1 MKTQTL
7 VQNHYQSVGLAA
19 AKSVQKKINA
29 IILFFMISLSVI
41 SQNNTGA
48 IKVNLSDSVTKESL
62 PFANVMILK
71 DKIQVAVGTT
81 DLNGDVIITGLAP
94 GKYNVKSVYV
104 GYKQR
109 QINAVEVVGNQ
120 TTFLQV
126 ILSNR
131 GVSLNSVVITG
142 YANPPIIDPNTV
154 SGGTISRE
162 NFQQITSK
170 DLSSVISTQAG
181 VVLTNNGSKTSIQV
195 RGARTRNTNV
205 YIDGERS
212 IGTNNVPQ
220 SAIEQVPL
228 TLGGLPALYEYAPLP
243 DRNQTTSFINQS
255 QKVVVTKPIVVPLV
269 VANNEGTEEYSVF
282 KENAF
287 TGVRNQPLS
296 TFAID
301 VDAASYSNTRRM
313 LSQGLLPQKD
323 AIRIEEFIN
332 YFKYNYPQP
341 KENKPFS
348 ISTEYAICPWNKEHK
363 LLQIGL
369 KGKEL
374 DANISVPNNL
384 VFLID
389 VSGSMSDENK
399 LPLLIRGFKLL
410 VKQLREED
418 KLSIVVYAGSSGVV
432 LDAVNGDEKDKINS
446 ALESLHAG
454 GSTAGGEGINLAYKM
469 AEKYFIKNG
478 NNRVILATDG
488 DFNVGVSGEEELKTL
503 IEEKRT
509 HGIYLSVL
517 GFGEGNIKDNKMETL
532 ADKGNGNYYYIDNF
546 MEARKVLVSQ
556 FGGTMYTI
564 AKDVKIQIE
573 FNPTK
578 VKEYRLIGYD
588 NRMLNAED
596 FNNDK
601 KDAGEL
607 GAGHCVTA
615 LYEIIPVGSADSQV
629 SVDELK
635 YTKVNPTDNSNEVAN
650 VKFRYKGVKKQDTT
664 SKLIEEVVMNNVLE
678 LNQTSTNFKLA
689 AGVAEFGLLLRG
701 SEYKSLCNFKDAID
715 LVTPAKEND
724 IDGYISGLIEMM
736 KSAKELMSVELTK
749 K

>member
-1 MKTQTL
+1 MKTQSL
-7 VQNHYQSVGLAA
+7 MQSHYQGIGQA
-19 AKSVQKKINA
+19 AKSAQSKINA
-29 IILFFMISLSVI
+29 IILFLMISLVTV
-41 SQNNTGA
+41 SQNNAGTL
-48 IKVNLSDSVTKESL
+48 KVTLMDSVTKESI
-62 PFANVMILK
+62 PFANVIVFK
-71 DKIQVAVGTT
+71 DSLQVAVGTT
-81 DLNGDVIITGLAP
+81 DIDGNVLIRPLVP
-94 GKYNVKSVYV
+94 GKYNVKSTYI
-104 GYKQR
+104 GYSPR
-109 QINAVEVVGNQ
+109 QINNVKIVDGETVYLKV
-120 TTFLQV
+120 L
-126 ILSNR
+126 LSNSAA
-131 GVSLNSVVITG
+131 VLYDVVVTEYLG
-142 YANPPIIDPNTV
+142 PPLIDPNTM
-154 SGGTISRE
+154 SGGTISKE
-162 NFQQITSK
+162 SFQYMAPK
-170 DLSSVISTQAG
+170 DLNSVISTQAG
-181 VVLTNNGSKTSIQV
+181 VILSNNGSKSAIRV
-195 RGARTRNTNV
+195 RGCRAGATKV
-205 YIDGERS
+205 YVDGERA
-212 IGTNNVPQ
+212 IGTSNIPQ
-220 SAIEQVPL
+220 AAIQQVPL
-228 TLGGLPALYEYAPLP
+228 TVGGLPAQYQYAPLP
-243 DRNQTTSFINQS
+243 DRNQVSSFLPESSAFIAPS
-255 QKVVVTKPIVVPLV
+255 KVVVR
-269 VANNEGTEEYSVF
+269 NEEPEEYSLF
-282 KENAF
+282 KENVF

-313 LSQGLLPQKD
+313 LSAGMLPPKD

-348 ISTEYAICPWNKEHK
+348 ISTEYAACPWNKEHK

-369 KGKEL
+369 KGKDL

-410 VKQLREED
+410 VKQLRSED

-432 LDAVNGDEKDKINS
+432 LDAVNGDEKEKINT

-454 GSTAGGEGINLAYKM
+454 GSTAGGEGINLAYKI

-488 DFNVGVSGEEELKTL
+488 DFNVGVSSEEELKTL

-517 GFGEGNIKDNKMETL
+517 GFGEGNLKDNKMETL

-564 AKDVKIQIE
+564 AKDVKIQVE
-573 FNPTK
+573 FNPAK

-588 NRMLNAED
+588 NRLLNAED

-615 LYEIIPVGSADSQV
+615 LYEIIPAGSADSQV
-629 SVDELK
+629 KIDDLK
-635 YTKVNPTDNSNEVAN
+635 YAALNPIDNSNEIAT

-664 SKLIEEVVMNNVLE
+664 SKLIEEVVMNNALE
-678 LNQTSTNFKLA
+678 LPQTSTNFKLA

-701 SEYKSLCNFKDAID
+701 SEYKSLCNFKEAIE
-715 LVTPAKEND
+715 LVTPAKDND
-724 IDGYISGLIEMM
+724 PDGYIAGLIEMM
-736 KSAKELMSVELTK
+736 KTAKELMSVELSK

>member
-1 MKTQTL
+1 IVYKE
-7 VQNHYQSVGLAA
+7 
-19 AKSVQKKINA
+19 
-29 IILFFMISLSVI
+29 
-41 SQNNTGA
+41 
-48 IKVNLSDSVTKESL
+48 KV
-62 PFANVMILK
+62 
-71 DKIQVAVGTT
+71 QVAVGTT
-81 DLNGDVIITGLAP
+81 DVNGDVMIRSIAK
-94 GKYNVKSVYV
+94 GKYNIKAAYV
-104 GYKQR
+104 GYNPQ
-109 QINAVEVVGNQ
+109 QINDVKVDSNKTTYVNIPLSNEGIKLQSVEVVDYSIP
-120 TTFLQV
+120 T
-126 ILSNR
+126 
-131 GVSLNSVVITG
+131 
-142 YANPPIIDPNTV
+142 IDPNTI
-154 SGGTISRE
+154 SGGTVTKE
-162 NFQQITSK
+162 NYQHMAAK
-170 DLSSVISTQAG
+170 DVNGVISTQAG
-181 VVLTNNGSKTSIQV
+181 VISNSNGYKSKVSV
-195 RGARTRNTNV
+195 RGCRAGGKNV
-205 YIDGERS
+205 FIDGERA
-212 IGTNNVPQ
+212 IGTNNLPQ
-220 SAIEQVPL
+220 SAVEQVPL
-228 TLGGLPALYEYAPLP
+228 TLGGLPAQYEYAPLP
-243 DRNQTTSFINQS
+243 DRNQTSSFIDQS
-255 QKVVVTKPIVVPLV
+255 KKVVAVKTVIPPAVT
-269 VANNEGTEEYSVF
+269 NNEGTEEYSIF

-287 TGVRNQPLS
+287 AGVRNQPLS

-323 AIRIEEFIN
+323 AVRIEEFIN

-348 ISTEYAICPWNKEHK
+348 ISTEYAVCPWNKEHK

-389 VSGSMSDENK
+389 VSGSMSDEDK

-410 VKQLREED
+410 AKQLREQD

-432 LDAVNGDEKDKINS
+432 LDAVSGDETNRINT

-488 DFNVGVSGEEELKTL
+488 DFNVGVSSEDELKTL
-503 IEEKRT
+503 IEEKRS

-564 AKDVKIQIE
+564 AKDVKIQVE
-573 FNPTK
+573 FNPAK

-615 LYEIIPVGSADSQV
+615 LYEIIPVGSPDSQV

-635 YTKVNPTDNSNEVAN
+635 YTKVNPTDNSNEIAT

-664 SKLIEEVVMNNVLE
+664 SKLIEEVVLNNVLE

-689 AGVAEFGLLLRG
+689 AGVSEFGLLLRG
-701 SEYKSLCNFKDAID
+701 SEYKGLCNFKEAIE
-715 LVTPAKEND
+715 LVTPAKQND
-724 IDGYISGLIEMM
+724 PDGYIAGLIEMM